1 MSDLDR
7 CFRIFIQSNLPEKK
21 KLKGTSQLLKKRG
34 KEDTKQPSSSPNS
47 SLLPFLFARG
57 KQRRESPSLNMPE
70 NSLVKP
76 YTVTY
81 FNNCLYYTPTPI
93 LLPLHIKQYAAACTN
108 NLTPT
113 WILAC
118 SPMDLCWFFSPT
130 TAEVHNSKES
140 QS

>member
-7 CFRIFIQSNLPEKK
+7 CFTIFIQSNLTEKK
-21 KLKGTSQLLKKRG
+21 KLKRNFTAAEKVWKRRY
-34 KEDTKQPSSSPNS
+34 KAASSPNS

-81 FNNCLYYTPTPI
+81 FNNCLHYTPTPI

-118 SPMDLCWFFSPT
+118 SPMVLCWFFSPT